1 MQNEFIPV
9 DIFLKIIKRWWVITG
24 LMIIGGVFGWIISS
38 LHSPLYES
46 KAILST
52 SIDFVQS
59 GYLTDI
65 EEDQI
70 LNLIGDNLLSDEV
83 LIELEDRLSISGY
96 DFSEKELQS
105 ILFIER
111 QGYNWTMRA
120 RNENASL
127 AKEIVSKLSEVV
139 EEQLNSYLYHATKAA
154 TIYRR
159 ISGLEKCL
167 LQQVWV
173 EPSSVLCSSVDSN
186 EIRKTITIEQQ
197 EYLKEIQDS
206 HGVDPAVRFQ
216 VTQQANDPNR
226 VAYSRN
232 EMILAGMV
240 IGLLIGII
248 LLCIQKKSQTPESK
262 KSE

>member
-1 MQNEFIPV
+1 MQNEFVPV

-24 LMIIGGVFGWIISS
+24 LMIIGGMFGWIFSY
-38 LHSPLYES
+38 LHTPLFES

-70 LNLIGDNLLSDEV
+70 LNLIGDNLLSDEILV
-83 LIELEDRLSISGY
+83 ELEDRLSSSGNS
-96 DFSEKELQS
+96 FSVKDLQS

-111 QGYNWTMRA
+111 QGYHWTMRA

-127 AKEIVSKLSEVV
+127 AQDIVSKWSEVV
-139 EEQLNSYLYHATKAA
+139 EEHLNSYLYHATKAA
-154 TIYRR
+154 TLYRR
-159 ISGLEKCL
+159 IAGLEKCL
-167 LQQVWV
+167 LHQVWV
-173 EPSSVLCSSVDSN
+173 EPSSVLCSSDDSYV
-186 EIRKTITIEQQ
+186 IRETIAIEQQ
-197 EYLKEIQDS
+197 EYLKEIQDG
-206 HGVDPAVRFQ
+206 HGIDPAVRFQ
-216 VTQQANDPNR
+216 LTQQANDPIR

-232 EMILAGMV
+232 EMILAGMM
-240 IGLLIGII
+240 IGLLFGII
-248 LLCIQKKSQTPESK
+248 LLIIQKKSRTPESK